1 MNSSTSEF
9 IYEFIVVKVP
19 DVGFNMRLIDIPD
32 ALIVPNLVENLTSHR
47 PFVEMGHLV
56 FFHKQMSGILL
67 DCKHLRDVIKLD
79 HPISRL
85 SSCNLKLQLIKPAAL
100 SAFSLKSH
108 SLWAQPQW
116 YFQTVKGGLPVLS
129 SQGQHREGA
138 LSRRQSSSV
147 PPQQVACLN
156 YTPNS
161 QNVIDEFRKHVNSM
175 SIEFMK
181 S

>member
-1 MNSSTSEF
+1 MA
-9 IYEFIVVKVP
+9 VMPVCAWAVKV
-19 DVGFNMRLIDIPD
+19 V
-32 ALIVPNLVENLTSHR
+32 
-47 PFVEMGHLV
+47 
-56 FFHKQMSGILL
+56 
-67 DCKHLRDVIKLD
+67 

-85 SSCNLKLQLIKPAAL
+85 CNLKLQLIEPAAL
-100 SAFSLKSH
+100 SALSLKSH

-116 YFQTVKGGLPVLS
+116 YFQTVKGGLPVLGRP
-129 SQGQHREGA
+129 GQHREGA

-161 QNVIDEFRKHVNSM
+161 QNVIDEFRKHMNSM